1 MTSAGGT
8 GVPGPLAAYE
18 AFVAAGELRSD
29 AQQKAVAERLDALS
43 RDLATVSRRP
53 GLLTRLLPAVR
64 RRAGRPGARGL
75 YLWGGVGRGK
85 SMLMDLFFTHTP
97 ITAKRRV
104 HFHEFMQAV
113 HDERHRSRGAGG
125 GSGNVVDAIVEALAG
140 DVRLLCF
147 DEFHVTDIADAM
159 ILGRLFEAFFARGI
173 TVVATSNR
181 HPDDL
186 YEDGLNRQL
195 FLPFIARIKADL
207 DILALDGPTDY
218 RLERLR
224 GIRTYLVPVDAA
236 TTEMLRRDFYR
247 LTDYEVDD
255 AARVPSAE
263 IDLGGGRRLFVPK
276 ASKGVA
282 VFSFKRLCANPH
294 GAREYLAIAHRF
306 HTVIIV
312 AIPKMGPERRDW
324 AVRFM
329 TLVDVFYENGVKLL
343 CSAEAPPEELYTE
356 GPQAFEFQRT
366 ASRLVEMQ
374 SEAYLRR
381 GHGLA

>member
-1 MTSAGGT
+1 MSAAGGT
-8 GVPGPLAAYE
+8 GAPGPLAAYE
-18 AFVAAGELRSD
+18 AFVAAGELRCD
-29 AQQKAVAERLDALS
+29 AQQRAVAERLDALS
-43 RDLATVSRRP
+43 RGLAAMARRP
-53 GLLTRLLPAVR
+53 GLLARLLPAAKRLAVR
-64 RRAGRPGARGL
+64 TGPRGL

-85 SMLMDLFFTHTP
+85 SMLMDLFFAHTP
-97 ITAKRRV
+97 IAEKRRV

-113 HDERHRSRGAGG
+113 HAERHRLRDAGA

-173 TVVATSNR
+173 TIVATSNR

-186 YEDGLNRQL
+186 YRDGLNRQL
-195 FLPFIARIKADL
+195 FLPFIARLKAEL

-224 GIRTYLVPVDAA
+224 GIETYLVPVDTR

-255 AARVPSAE
+255 PARVPSAE
-263 IDLGGGRRLFVPK
+263 VDLGGRRLFVPK

-282 VFSFKRLCANPH
+282 VFSFKRLCANPY

-312 AIPKMGPERRDW
+312 AIPKMDPGRSDW
-324 AVRFM
+324 AARFM

-356 GPQAFEFQRT
+356 GPQAFEFART

>member
-195 FLPFIARIKADL
+195 FLPFIARIKAEL